1 MYLQF
6 EDVSKIFKNY
16 LARTNIVALNNI
28 SFKVQSGE
36 SILVTGK
43 NGSGK
48 STLLRLASR
57 MFKPSSGKIIFDES
71 IKRSIR
77 YCPDEPDLYGQVT
90 VKDYF
95 HLIKKFST
103 QKKPIPKIEDW
114 IRDFE
119 LADWIEEPMKN
130 LSRGTKYK
138 VALITTLFDNPRL
151 VLLDEPFSTLDE
163 PSRITLS
170 NIMIEF
176 QEKGTSFMISDLKSI
191 VEHKTTQII
200 AL

>member
-16 LARTNIVALNNI
+16 IARTNIVALDKI
-28 SFKVQSGE
+28 SFKVNSGE
-36 SILVTGK
+36 IALITGK

-57 MFKPSSGKIIFDES
+57 MLKPSSGKVFFNES
-71 IKRSIR
+71 IKKNIR
-77 YCPDEPDLYGQVT
+77 YCPDDPDIYGQVIL
-90 VKDYF
+90 KDYF
-95 HLIKKFST
+95 QLIRKLSS
-103 QKKPIPKIEDW
+103 QKDLKIENW

-119 LADWIEEPMKN
+119 LTDWIEEPIKN

-138 VALITTLFDNPRL
+138 VALITTLYDNPKL

-163 PSRITLS
+163 PSRIILS
-170 NIMIEF
+170 QKMIEF
-176 QEKGTSFMISDLKSI
+176 QEKGTSFMISDLKSLKGT
-191 VEHKTTQII
+191 KTTQII